1 MAKKIVVKA
10 VVAVILTLVIG
21 LISNSLMPILGNDV
35 ALLQLQNYDDYFVAM
50 NVWHNIQNG
59 LNVAVGIVW
68 VVTAC
73 LIGRDIYKG
82 IKNKK
87 ETT

>member
-1 MAKKIVVKA
+1 MVKKIVVKA
-10 VVAVILTLVIG
+10 AVAVILTLVIG

-68 VVTAC
+68 AVTAC
-73 LIGRDIYKG
+73 LIGRDIYKE